1 MDDCPC
7 CAIPEQ
13 SLRFLSFSISSV
25 EWFSDRKFIAKTEN
39 NKIKD
44 SGMQQLSGAPVPFT
58 LHRNY
63 ELRSVPFRSLV
74 PFLELKVRKCRTS
87 NETRISIIKLLHRG
101 RVMSPFKYM
110 PLIYIPS
117 QEDRAKASRCERIK
131 QGGLRSAKEKY
142 NRQRISTMNGNL
154 WGKSMQ
160 NTLKSGKTGSP
171 VKMRC
176 PLINYNEICGEFS
189 GNSRGFV

>member
-1 MDDCPC
+1 
-7 CAIPEQ
+7 
-13 SLRFLSFSISSV
+13 
-25 EWFSDRKFIAKTEN
+25 
-39 NKIKD
+39 
-44 SGMQQLSGAPVPFT
+44 MQQLSGAPVPFT

-74 PFLELKVRKCRTS
+74 PFLEMKVRKCRTS

-142 NRQRISTMNGNL
+142 NRQRIPTMNGNL
-154 WGKSMQ
+154 WGKINAKHFEKWENRKPSENEMSLDYSIIMKFAENSQEILEALFDGHEFSSKVSMQ
-160 NTLKSGKTGSP
+160 ATIKSPDLYPFQEKRNVTSTTNT
-171 VKMRC
+171 VK
-176 PLINYNEICGEFS
+176 
-189 GNSRGFV
+189 